1 MAKHYE
7 ILAKEQ
13 PTFSEEGKF
22 LKADVIDQVYIR
34 ELMCLTEGKNW
45 CILKIVL
52 KFFIL
57 VNASVKMAKKSENPT
72 FLSPGFWSFDF
83 SSLLLLTEI
92 I

>member
-34 ELMCLTEGKNW
+34 ELMCLTEGKN
-45 CILKIVL
+45 
-52 KFFIL
+52 
-57 VNASVKMAKKSENPT
+57 
-72 FLSPGFWSFDF
+72 
-83 SSLLLLTEI
+83 
-92 I
+92 